1 MKKADLDCNKKSFYS
16 KNKYIA
22 KIEKKTSIFQT
33 IQLQKHDNDRLKTK
47 LRWNEEENVKKDKI
61 ISQLVE
67 EALVSD
73 VSGDSSYQ

>member
-1 MKKADLDCNKKSFYS
+1 MKKIQAL
-16 KNKYIA
+16 
-22 KIEKKTSIFQT
+22 TFQT

-73 VSGDSSYQ
+73 VFDDLNYQSITQYTILIL